1 MLSRIMAVHHSSLSG
16 RALLFIMV
24 YMMIHN
30 GRTTYFYSS
39 SKLNIPSVPT
49 AFQQVGKLTSNLEK
63 DLSEAQTDSFET
75 KKCECGGVAK
85 PGVKC
90 DVCVLCGRGN
100 DRILTVSKENI
111 RGQVIFTKINLK
123 CTACAFIVRCTSISP
138 PSQQSAATN
147 LNVKTPLFCRG
158 RRVGRLKCSSPLLTR
173 WLLTAQLVGAGSNT
187 EVHTTQTQTLMAG
200 WQTVL
205 IS

>member
-1 MLSRIMAVHHSSLSG
+1 MSFQASQGQQCNQHLPIEP
-16 RALLFIMV
+16 FIFNV
-24 YMMIHN
+24 
-30 GRTTYFYSS
+30 T
-39 SKLNIPSVPT
+39 LW
-49 AFQQVGKLTSNLEK
+49 LEQCRVC
-63 DLSEAQTDSFET
+63 E
-75 KKCECGGVAK
+75 CECGGVVK
-85 PGVKC
+85 PGAKC